1 MLSPF
6 FVDVKYTLFVDNL
19 HEGWRGQRDSAG
31 GGCIIDMGYHMIDMV
46 IWYFGLPD
54 NLHAEFSSKAKPE
67 EALCMRQE

>member
-1 MLSPF
+1 
-6 FVDVKYTLFVDNL
+6 
-19 HEGWRGQRDSAG
+19 
-31 GGCIIDMGYHMIDMV
+31 MGYHMIDMV